1 MTARPLHAKPE
12 MAGLWEKQPRRR
24 PARVADTI
32 KSEIALLLLRKIKDP
47 RLTQVTITN
56 VSVTDDLA
64 TARVYYSVYDDAAVA
79 EAGQGLMK
87 AAGFIR
93 SHLAHVLSM
102 RHVPKL
108 LFLYDESLRRQADM
122 ERIFHEIEQEDGP
135 VTD

>member
-32 KSEIALLLLRKIKDP
+32 KSEIALLLQRKIKDP

-56 VSVTDDLA
+56 VAVTDDLA
-64 TARVYYSVYDDAAVA
+64 TARVYFSVYEDSAAA
-79 EAGQGLMK
+79 AAGEGLLK
-87 AAGFIR
+87 ATGFIR
-93 SHLAHVLSM
+93 SHLAHVLSL

-108 LFLYDESLRRQADM
+108 LFQYDESLRQQADM
-122 ERIFHEIEQEDGP
+122 ERIFKEIEQEDGP
-135 VTD
+135 VSD

>member
-1 MTARPLHAKPE
+1 MHANPDL
-12 MAGLWEKQPRRR
+12 AGIWEKPRRR

-32 KSEIALLLLRKIKDP
+32 KTEIALLLLRKIKDP

-64 TARVYYSVYDDAAVA
+64 MARVFYSVYEDAAA
-79 EAGQGLMK
+79 EEAGQGLLK
-87 AAGFIR
+87 ATGFIR

-122 ERIFHEIEQEDGP
+122 ERLFHEIEQEDGSK
-135 VTD
+135 TD

>member
-1 MTARPLHAKPE
+1 MSARPTHAKPNL
-12 MAGLWEKQPRRR
+12 AGIYDKPRRR

-64 TARVYYSVYDDAAVA
+64 TARVYYSVYEDSVIDQ
-79 EAGQGLMK
+79 AGQGLLK
-87 AAGFIR
+87 ATGFIR
-93 SHLAHVLSM
+93 SHLAQVLSM

-108 LFLYDESLRRQADM
+108 LFLYDESLRQQADM
-122 ERIFHEIEQEDGP
+122 EKLFQEIEQEDGP
-135 VTD
+135 TTD